1 MVLHLTLWAFKV
13 QLSPR
18 TADVSSAARQCVCFY
33 CVAAVL
39 VDLRPRVLAWK
50 KATVACSRSLRALL
64 CVTCCQTDSR
74 AARKIDGQ
82 PAVTRA
88 PRLFF
93 VCACA
98 CVLRHWIAAWVS
110 RAKCKRCDLS
120 WPPYLCAQVIRSLV
134 KFLLS
139 KCGFWT
145 MIVFLLAQ

>member
-1 MVLHLTLWAFKV
+1 MNEYCAFSPLDGATSYTLGLQSSAF
-13 QLSPR
+13 PM

-39 VDLRPRVLAWK
+39 FVDLRPCVLAWK
-50 KATVACSRSLRALL
+50 KATVACRRSLRALL

-93 VCACA
+93 SL
-98 CVLRHWIAAWVS
+98 CVHVH
-110 RAKCKRCDLS
+110 
-120 WPPYLCAQVIRSLV
+120 V
-134 KFLLS
+134 F
-139 KCGFWT
+139 CGTELPSEFPGQRQSASVVT
-145 MIVFLLAQ
+145 FRGHRTRVPR